1 VAQKILA
8 GWKAAQAKF
17 VKVTPKDYKRVL
29 AAISKARQNG
39 ISEEQAVM
47 EAAHG

>member
-1 VAQKILA
+1 M
-8 GWKAAQAKF
+8 
-17 VKVTPKDYKRVL
+17 PKDYKRIL
-29 AAISKARQNG
+29 EAMEKARLTG